1 VQTLRMSVPSCCAWA
16 DSQPVTSLSHAAL
29 GSGPGIRMM
38 SSLPGWTSGDEMWW
52 VMRREAE
59 AVKLRGVDGGRV
71 PISEEGL
78 VNQIKLGIK
87 RRRGGEG

>member
-1 VQTLRMSVPSCCAWA
+1 
-16 DSQPVTSLSHAAL
+16 
-29 GSGPGIRMM
+29 
-38 SSLPGWTSGDEMWW
+38 MWW

-87 RRRGGEG
+87 RRRGGGEDK